1 MKLPQVMVR
10 SHSILFFGVALR
22 AGLPCQV
29 NFLSPSVEQFSLFQC
44 LQAAE
49 NVFHSNGFA
58 DAAASV
64 RLVGPGGAA
73 SNVGLLQVRM
83 QGSPKNEF
91 GSVCGM
97 SLV

>member
-1 MKLPQVMVR
+1 MVR
-10 SHSILFFGVALR
+10 SHPTLFFGVALTAR
-22 AGLPCQV
+22 LPCQV
-29 NFLSPSVEQFSLFQC
+29 SFFIPSVKQCLFLC
-44 LQAAE
+44 LQAAG
-49 NVFHSNGFA
+49 NVFHNNGFA

-97 SLV
+97 NLV